1 MEEEAQLVQKFT
13 TFFHDVLPLF
23 QITDKQQAEID
34 LADARN
40 IHTFLYFLKNNH
52 QKALIVNWRSL
63 DEGKSR
69 FYFHLNAREV
79 GDVNK
84 GFTLIKRPEFD
95 LSKKFKHVF
104 HAIGLEPLL
113 VTRIDVLLFE
123 ELITSMHPDEPK
135 PEEPVKK
142 TPSGENSHV
151 LTFGQDQSILP
162 LQEEGYIS
170 ITEEANGLPVKT
182 KPKAQG
188 LRASKT
194 GALSSNYSSNP
205 KGITVDVP
213 GKNGADANVSIE
225 SNGRSKRPVE
235 FQPKD
240 NGAGKAVP
248 SPRASITIS
257 PAKLPNSSNRP
268 ATPRRMEELRRS
280 QIKKESEGVRS
291 PSPSRGIGSRSASTR
306 KLVEASDDVVAKVK
320 NFKSEKAKKEL
331 EVLSSK
337 SNSKRAGSECDASGL
352 ATSPSKEG
360 LLAEGS
366 AVKSKKKKVFYVQ
379 ESLEDA
385 RNTLKQNKV
394 LIPEI
399 CTYHHPEPSLLLA
412 MQAIMYLM
420 TGKKLPW
427 VKIKLELKKP
437 TWLKEFLELE
447 PSEAHLEL
455 VEDIIKEG
463 LASDDWDSSKPGSL
477 QAKQSKAKPFAEWV
491 ETFCAEV
498 KKLQA
503 PGKEEYFSQVSHHSA
518 GGSSSK

>member
-1 MEEEAQLVQKFT
+1 MEEEAQLVHKFT
-13 TFFHDVLPLF
+13 TFFHEVLPLF
-23 QITDKQQAEID
+23 QISDKQQADVD

-40 IHTFLYFLKNNH
+40 IHTFLYFLKNNQ

-84 GFTLIKRPEFD
+84 GFTLIKKLEFD
-95 LSKKFKHVF
+95 IERKFKYMF
-104 HAIGLEPLL
+104 HAFGLEPLL

-123 ELITSMHPDEPK
+123 ELITSMHPDGGKTEEPK
-135 PEEPVKK
+135 KAS
-142 TPSGENSHV
+142 SGENSHV
-151 LTFGQDQSILP
+151 LTFGQEQSILP
-162 LQEEGYIS
+162 LQEDGYIS
-170 ITEEANGLPVKT
+170 ITEEANGLPVKS
-182 KPKAQG
+182 KPKPSG

-194 GALSSNYSSNP
+194 GSLSHHYSSNP

-213 GKNGADANVSIE
+213 GKNLTDGSMSGE
-225 SNGRSKRPVE
+225 LNGKPKRPVE
-235 FQPKD
+235 FQPKE
-240 NGAGKAVP
+240 NGSSKAVP
-248 SPRASITIS
+248 SPRASINIS
-257 PAKLPNSSNRP
+257 PAKLPNPSNRP
-268 ATPRRMEELRRS
+268 ATPRRVEELRRS
-280 QIKKESEGVRS
+280 QIKKDSEGVRS

-306 KLVEASDDVVAKVK
+306 KLVEASDDVVAKI
-320 NFKSEKAKKEL
+320 NHFKSAKAKKEL
-331 EVLSSK
+331 DTIASK
-337 SNSKRAGSECDASGL
+337 SNSKKTPADLDSSGL
-352 ATSPSKEG
+352 VSSPSKEG
-360 LLAEGS
+360 LLGEG
-366 AVKSKKKKVFYVQ
+366 AAIKSKKKKVFYVQ

-385 RNTLKQNKV
+385 RNQLKQTKV

-463 LASDDWDSSKPGSL
+463 LASDDWDSSKPGSS

-498 KKLQA
+498 KKLHH
-503 PGKEEYFSQVSHHSA
+503 PGKEEYLSQLSHQS
-518 GGSSSK
+518 GGGLSSK

>member
-23 QITDKQQAEID
+23 QITDKQQADVD

-95 LSKKFKHVF
+95 VTKKFKHVF

-123 ELITSMHPDEPK
+123 ELITSMHPDEGK
-135 PEEPVKK
+135 SEEPTKK

-151 LTFGQDQSILP
+151 LTFGQEQSILP

-170 ITEEANGLPVKT
+170 ITEEANGLPVKS
-182 KPKAQG
+182 KPKPQG

-194 GALSSNYSSNP
+194 GSLSNQYSSNP

-213 GKNGADANVSIE
+213 GKSTADGNSSYELNGK
-225 SNGRSKRPVE
+225 SKRPVE
-235 FQPKD
+235 FQPKE
-240 NGAGKAVP
+240 NGASKAVP
-248 SPRASITIS
+248 SPRASINIS
-257 PAKLPNSSNRP
+257 PAKLPNPSNRP
-268 ATPRRMEELRRS
+268 ATPRRVEELRRS
-280 QIKKESEGVRS
+280 QIKKDSEGVRS

-306 KLVEASDDVVAKVK
+306 KLVEASDDVVAKVN
-320 NFKSEKAKKEL
+320 NFKSAKAKKEL
-331 EVLSSK
+331 DAITSK
-337 SNSKRAGSECDASGL
+337 SNSKKTAADLDSSGL
-352 ATSPSKEG
+352 VTSPSKEG
-360 LLAEGS
+360 LLGEGS

-385 RNTLKQNKV
+385 RNQLKQNKV

-427 VKIKLELKKP
+427 VKIKIELKKP

-447 PSEAHLEL
+447 PSEGHLEL

-498 KKLQA
+498 KKLHH
-503 PGKEEYFSQVSHHSA
+503 PGKEEYLSQLSHQS
-518 GGSSSK
+518 GGGLSSK